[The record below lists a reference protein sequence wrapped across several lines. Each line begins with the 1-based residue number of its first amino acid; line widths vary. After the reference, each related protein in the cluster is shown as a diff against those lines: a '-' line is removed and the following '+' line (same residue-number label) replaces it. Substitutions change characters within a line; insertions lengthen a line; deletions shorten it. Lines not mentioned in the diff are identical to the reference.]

1 MIFPNHLHIETVN
14 GLCTARCTMCV
25 INTSKRKPSIMSQKT
40 FKNILER
47 FLPYKDY
54 LQYLSLF
61 WNGEPLLDKGLSNKI
76 KLAKEMGFKSVG
88 FATNC
93 TELTAS
99 KSYSLLRAG
108 LDTLI
113 CSIDGATKETHEAIR
128 IGTDFDKVVNNVLT
142 FLETRYR
149 VGNAKVIIRFIRQKS
164 NAHEWNDFK
173 DWWEPC
179 LDPSMDMVTSFDIID
194 VDGKV
199 EDYNAKDVL
208 SDIKSPLTCDQLNN
222 RMIVMSDGNVALC
235 CADLDG
241 KFNLGNVL
249 EKDPIEIFNGPKFSL
264 FRELISMGR
273 IKDLDLCNK
282 CTIPRSVMM
291 KEGK

>member
-25 INTSKRKPSIMSQKT
+25 INTSKRKPSIMSQET
-40 FKNILER
+40 FKNILEK
-47 FLPYKDY
+47 FLPYRNH

-61 WNGEPLLDKGLSNKI
+61 WNGEPLLDKGLSAKI
-76 KLAKEMGFKSVG
+76 KLAKEMGFNSVG

-99 KSYSLLRAG
+99 TSYELLKAG

-113 CSIDGATKETHEAIR
+113 CSVDGITKETHEEIR
-128 IGTDFDKVVNNVLT
+128 IGTDYDQVVDNILT
-142 FLETRYR
+142 FLEIRNR
-149 VGNAKVIIRFIRQKS
+149 FGHAKVVIRFICQKS
-164 NAHEWNDFK
+164 NAHEWEDFK
-173 DWWEPC
+173 EWWKPY
-179 LDPSMDMVTSFDIID
+179 LNPSIDMITSFDIID

-199 EDYNAKDVL
+199 ENYGEKDVL
-208 SDIKSPLTCDQLNN
+208 SNIESPKTCDQLNN
-222 RMIVMSDGNVALC
+222 RMIVMSAGNVALC

-249 EKDPIEIFNGPKFSL
+249 EKDPVEIFNGPKFNL